1 MKGGE
6 YDLKPR
12 DMTKILTIVN
22 KKIEKKRYSI
32 KKYTKN
38 AEKYLY
44 LIKKKHPPVYPF
56 TKQLVGSNSTS
67 IAGSHYPKIIGMST
81 NTSEYLNGIN
91 EINTFLKEKL
101 SKTVI
106 PLEDLT
112 DFIAIYTIYID
123 SKPHMIQS
131 NKPKTKPKTPDT
143 RPLTVYKPNT
153 SISSIE
159 TSQKIL
165 TSISDKREEP
175 RERIREEPRERRR
188 EEPRESRREEPRQ
201 SRREEPRQ
209 RRREEP
215 RQSRRE
221 EPRQSRREEPRQSRR
236 EEPRESRREELI
248 EDTVSESSFLES
260 VNCQSVNNL
269 PWDSYKIRE
278 RKNLCKK
285 IPNCYF
291 HNASRKCLR
300 RGDEIPISTI
310 KNESFFYN
318 KEDFPEFPSSDS
330 ESQSSS
336 DIKVWESDLSNIKQR
351 GPKYWNRKSIPKTT
365 SKPKTDKIIHRHRP
379 ERKLS
384 SLDDEEPWIDDSSLD
399 TSSYDDD
406 DEINNIPYDDGYDT
420 GEDSWEDWENKDIN
434 IGKYSQ

>member
-1 MKGGE
+1 MKGGA

-175 RERIREEPRERRR
+175 RER
-188 EEPRESRREEPRQ
+188 
-201 SRREEPRQ
+201 
-209 RRREEP
+209 
-215 RQSRRE
+215 RRE

-236 EEPRESRREELI
+236 EEPRESRREEPRQSRREEPRQSRREEPI

-291 HNASRKCLR
+291 HNASKKCLK
-300 RGDEIPISTI
+300 RGEQIPISI
-310 KNESFFYN
+310 KKKKKNESFFYN
-318 KEDFPEFPSSDS
+318 KEEFPEFPSGDS

-336 DIKVWESDLSNIKQR
+336 DINVWESDLSKIKQR
-351 GPKYWNRKSIPKTT
+351 GPKYSNRKSIPKTT

>member
-221 EPRQSRREEPRQSRR
+221 EPRQSRREEPR
-236 EEPRESRREELI
+236 ESRREELI

-300 RGDEIPISTI
+300 RGDQIPISI
-310 KNESFFYN
+310 KKKKKMNH
-318 KEDFPEFPSSDS
+318 SSI
-330 ESQSSS
+330 
-336 DIKVWESDLSNIKQR
+336 IKKNFLNFLVVIQNHNQVVI
-351 GPKYWNRKSIPKTT
+351 
-365 SKPKTDKIIHRHRP
+365 
-379 ERKLS
+379 
-384 SLDDEEPWIDDSSLD
+384 
-399 TSSYDDD
+399 
-406 DEINNIPYDDGYDT
+406 
-420 GEDSWEDWENKDIN
+420 
-434 IGKYSQ
+434 